1 MSDSRANLFHGKRV
15 TAERRTSIDDWRG
28 SRASAWSVPP
38 PMERRES
45 VTTRSHRVR
54 IASSSLAQSSSRSV
68 PARILFASA
77 RNRFD
82 LDLSALIRPIRLS
95 ALIRPIRPHSPYPP
109 SFALSALIRAI
120 PVIHRGIPISIEQ
133 SRSGRHSWSADS
145 LPPID
150 LSHVRQNDP
159 WSRFPKVG
167 YARSCH
173 RPWSGAK
180 ASQRGGEGARS
191 VGRPLFFVGRTARTS
206 PPGESFRAAA
216 SSSTDVARPTSPPH
230 SSEAARPPRALPPN
244 SFSRARPPANF
255 RRKPRPLISE
265 E

>member
-1 MSDSRANLFHGKRV
+1 
-15 TAERRTSIDDWRG
+15 
-28 SRASAWSVPP
+28 
-38 PMERRES
+38 MERRES

-191 VGRPLFFVGRTARTS
+191 VGRPLFFCGS
-206 PPGESFRAAA
+206 DGSNLPPGGELPRRGVLEYRRRAPHLPAAQLRSGAA
-216 SSSTDVARPTSPPH
+216 SAGAPAEQFFA
-230 SSEAARPPRALPPN
+230 SEAAGQFPPETAPPN
-244 SFSRARPPANF
+244 F
-255 RRKPRPLISE
+255 
-265 E
+265 